1 MMFTYYPLLKSSARC
16 YGVLMACAHSF
27 FPGTF
32 WATVHLRNKLIAE
45 ESGLNLRQRA
55 EACSGTRFGAYL
67 GIYLVSGDGK
77 KDLLHMGLYG

>member
-1 MMFTYYPLLKSSARC
+1 MLI
-16 YGVLMACAHSF
+16 SF

-32 WATVHLRNKLIAE
+32 WATVRLLKKLIAE

-55 EACSGTRFGAYL
+55 EACSGMRVGAYL

-77 KDLLHMGLYG
+77 KDLLYMGLYG